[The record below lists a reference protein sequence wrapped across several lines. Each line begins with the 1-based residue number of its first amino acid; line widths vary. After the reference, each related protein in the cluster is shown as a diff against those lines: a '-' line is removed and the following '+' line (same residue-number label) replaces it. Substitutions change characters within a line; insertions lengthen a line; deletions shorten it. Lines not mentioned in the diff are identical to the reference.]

1 MKKKIALVTGGY
13 SGEAVIS
20 YKSAETVSA
29 NVDRTKYDVYYID
42 VNKEGWYYIDDNK
55 NKEVVDKNEFTIK
68 VKQETIRF
76 DAVLMCLHGTPG
88 EDGKLQG
95 YFDMLHIPYTTC
107 NAAASA
113 LTFNKRY
120 TVAVAAFAG
129 IHVAKSVHLFKGE
142 KHSTEAILT
151 QLTLPL
157 FVKPNNGGSSLGISK
172 VSEATEL
179 EAAIQKAFAEDNQVL
194 VEEFISGREFTIG
207 VYKANDEIV
216 ALPITE
222 IISQKE
228 FFDYE
233 AKYLGLSEE
242 VTPANLDGVI
252 AKQIADAAKKIYQ
265 VFNCNGVVRIDFIY
279 NETLQQPFMLEIN
292 TVPGQSSASII
303 PQQVKAKGLTLTS
316 FYSDLIE
323 TCFS

>member
-1 MKKKIALVTGGY
+1 M
-13 SGEAVIS
+13 
-20 YKSAETVSA
+20 
-29 NVDRTKYDVYYID
+29 
-42 VNKEGWYYIDDNK
+42 
-55 NKEVVDKNEFTIK
+55 
-68 VKQETIRF
+68 
-76 DAVLMCLHGTPG
+76 
-88 EDGKLQG
+88 
-95 YFDMLHIPYTTC
+95 
-107 NAAASA
+107 
-113 LTFNKRY
+113 
-120 TVAVAAFAG
+120 
-129 IHVAKSVHLFKGE
+129 
-142 KHSTEAILT
+142 
-151 QLTLPL
+151 
-157 FVKPNNGGSSLGISK
+157 
-172 VSEATEL
+172 
-179 EAAIQKAFAEDNQVL
+179 

-233 AKYLGLSEE
+233 AKYLGMSEE

-279 NETLQQPFMLEIN
+279 NEALQQPFMLEIN